1 MPFLFTT
8 AANTGT
14 VDTEIRRRRID
25 HGNDVIGGLHSVEG
39 KPAGGCDMSKIL
51 PYHNNVALHMS
62 NRHLDRAI

>member
-25 HGNDVIGGLHSVEG
+25 HENDVIGLHSVEG
-39 KPAGGCDMSKIL
+39 KHVTFLTCQKFSPIIIM
-51 PYHNNVALHMS
+51 
-62 NRHLDRAI
+62 